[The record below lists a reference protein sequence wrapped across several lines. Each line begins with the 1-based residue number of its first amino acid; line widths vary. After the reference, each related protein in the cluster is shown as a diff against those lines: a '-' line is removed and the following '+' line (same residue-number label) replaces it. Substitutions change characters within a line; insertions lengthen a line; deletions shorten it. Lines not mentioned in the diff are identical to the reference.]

1 MLAAQTAQDPAVLA
15 MLGQPYQVENIVR
28 LALTPR
34 LDGTLEAEEWDTLA
48 SSGTATAYMQW
59 EPDTY
64 YWAMKLSNTE
74 DAVFSL
80 DANADGWLVGA
91 DNLEL
96 RVGMVEG
103 EPRVK
108 IRTLDATDPNG
119 PQWVPGGIAPDAL
132 KIAAQP
138 TANGWSVEAAFTPT
152 VGQGPQSGK
161 RIGARLDAIPANN
174 DLAQAFLPR
183 GMAFLVMALDS
194 SLNLPPNFSWRPTMR
209 SRATSRE
216 DKFEVRYDLNRDGQT
231 FNPASFS
238 YRGEG
243 YARDEVAQGTTPF
256 PPFDDRGRVTLN
268 YNTIISRSAEPGWRV
283 LRATL
288 TRENGEEVILRSS
301 FRIADMVDFE
311 VRLPESI
318 PASQEAQVIR
328 GSVIVRS
335 QYNGRLEGTF
345 TCSIP
350 DEWSMVRGTEEKF
363 LIYHSRG
370 SARVGVEF
378 IVPRN
383 TAGLFPITFTAKVG
397 EETITKTVYIPV
409 E

>member
-1 MLAAQTAQDPAVLA
+1 
-15 MLGQPYQVENIVR
+15 
-28 LALTPR
+28 
-34 LDGTLEAEEWDTLA
+34 
-48 SSGTATAYMQW
+48 QW

-108 IRTLDATDPNG
+108 IRTMDATDPNG

-138 TANGWSVEAAFTPT
+138 TADGWSVEAAFTPT

-194 SLNLPPNFSWRPTMR
+194 SLNLPPNFTWRPT
-209 SRATSRE
+209 
-216 DKFEVRYDLNRDGQT
+216 
-231 FNPASFS
+231 
-238 YRGEG
+238 
-243 YARDEVAQGTTPF
+243 
-256 PPFDDRGRVTLN
+256 
-268 YNTIISRSAEPGWRV
+268 
-283 LRATL
+283 
-288 TRENGEEVILRSS
+288 
-301 FRIADMVDFE
+301 
-311 VRLPESI
+311 
-318 PASQEAQVIR
+318 
-328 GSVIVRS
+328 
-335 QYNGRLEGTF
+335 
-345 TCSIP
+345 
-350 DEWSMVRGTEEKF
+350 
-363 LIYHSRG
+363 
-370 SARVGVEF
+370 
-378 IVPRN
+378 
-383 TAGLFPITFTAKVG
+383 
-397 EETITKTVYIPV
+397 
-409 E
+409 